1 MCIALPM
8 QVVRSGAV
16 TALCRGRNGE
26 EEVNMLLV
34 GEQPAGAWVL
44 CFLGWAREVISAEH
58 AREVDLAL
66 DGMEKIMNGQAIDVD
81 AHFPGLGQTAAPQS
95 AASAEEPA

>member
-1 MCIALPM
+1 MCIAVPV
-8 QVVRSGAV
+8 QVVRPGAL

-44 CFLGWAREVISAEH
+44 NFLGWAREVIGEQQ
-58 AREVDLAL
+58 AREIDLAL
-66 DGMEKIMNGQAIDVD
+66 DGLQEIMDGAESIDVER
-81 AHFPGLGQTAAPQS
+81 HFPGLAGEAQA
-95 AASAEEPA
+95 